1 MRVATVFPR
10 KTPSTDNQ
18 LPNDPGYGVRG
29 RLAVLAWADTGADR
43 TDYP

>member
-1 MRVATVFPR
+1 MMQRRPR
-10 KTPSTDNQ
+10 GEHPALTIRSRTIPW
-18 LPNDPGYGVRG
+18 RRFEE